1 RMNLSEWKKK
11 KTTDLSKGM
20 SQKLQFAST
29 MLHDPDLIVLDE
41 PFSGLDPVNV
51 EFMKS
56 VIAEVKSKEKTIIF
70 STHLMETAE
79 KLCDDILLINKARKV
94 ISGSLR
100 EIKGSYGR
108 NIASIRCTG
117 GEEIL
122 EPGELVERVVEHAD
136 ELEVFLRD
144 GARGQELLERL
155 VGAGALI
162 SKFEMVEASLNDIFI
177 DAVNA

>member
-1 RMNLSEWKKK
+1 
-11 KTTDLSKGM
+11 
-20 SQKLQFAST
+20 
-29 MLHDPDLIVLDE
+29 
-41 PFSGLDPVNV
+41 
-51 EFMKS
+51 MKS

-100 EIKGSYGR
+100 EIKQSYGR
-108 NIASIRCTG
+108 NIVSIRCTE

-122 EPGELVERVVEHAD
+122 QPGELVERVVEHSD
-136 ELEVFLRD
+136 EAEVFLRD
-144 GARGQELLERL
+144 GANGQELLERL
-155 VGAGALI
+155 IGAGASI

-177 DAVNA
+177 DAVNS